1 MDELL
6 LLSGND
12 IPFPEA
18 NLIIHQPRLKEI
30 AYMTEQKFWMSSQ
43 LLAFDKEKD
52 FNDKDRNDLSNW
64 SNFNIIMS
72 MIENKDLA
80 SKEAKKNLLSLL
92 SLLFPLYDLAITDG
106 AIVFQLK
113 GDLVNSDEIFIIN
126 SQNFDKFQQIII
138 KIFRLGNNKKDDF
151 NPRGELA
158 KKIADKIR
166 KGQQRRAQLAPEAN
180 KKISILSRYVSI
192 LAVGENKTINDLMEY
207 TVYQLMDQLNVF
219 S

>member
-72 MIENKDLA
+72 MIKNKDLA
-80 SKEAKKNLLSLL
+80 SKEAKRNLLSLL

-113 GDLVNSDEIFIIN
+113 EDLVNSDEIFIIN
-126 SQNFDKFQQIII
+126 S
-138 KIFRLGNNKKDDF
+138 
-151 NPRGELA
+151 
-158 KKIADKIR
+158 
-166 KGQQRRAQLAPEAN
+166 
-180 KKISILSRYVSI
+180 
-192 LAVGENKTINDLMEY
+192 
-207 TVYQLMDQLNVF
+207 
-219 S
+219 